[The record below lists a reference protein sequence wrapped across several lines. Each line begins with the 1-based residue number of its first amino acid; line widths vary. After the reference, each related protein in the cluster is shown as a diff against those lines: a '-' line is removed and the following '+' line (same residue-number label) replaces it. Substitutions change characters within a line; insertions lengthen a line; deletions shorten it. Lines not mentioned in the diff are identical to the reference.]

1 MFKKPICHHCHH
13 LSEIDVFLG
22 FGGGG
27 DKMAFT
33 TFTYT
38 RYETE

>member
-13 LSEIDVFLG
+13 FFEIECFWALE
-22 FGGGG
+22 GGG
-27 DKMAFT
+27 DKMAFDV
-33 TFTYT
+33 FVYT